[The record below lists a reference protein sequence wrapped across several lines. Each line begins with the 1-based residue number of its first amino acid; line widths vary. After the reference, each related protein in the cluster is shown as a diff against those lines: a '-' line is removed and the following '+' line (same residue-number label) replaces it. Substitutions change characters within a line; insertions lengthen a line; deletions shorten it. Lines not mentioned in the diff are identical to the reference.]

1 MERSKRRS
9 HVIVVLTSIGFFT
22 NSKCPR
28 RYNVTTTTPHPAKQ
42 NEENRTPCMVI
53 GTHHNHPSAAPNT
66 PQNLKKLRDGIET
79 ARIKQAPQMAII
91 PLV

>member
-22 NSKCPR
+22 NSKCAP
-28 RYNVTTTTPHPAKQ
+28 TTTPHPAKQ